1 MKDKPSGN
9 WRTLHKRLQTDTSP
23 DQPQKKRQKRQDSS
37 FRASDSPTP
46 SDVKPQSVTPSPLD
60 GSSLRKNTVEVL
72 RPLIFAPTPFSPNLP
87 PKHRLPG
94 SYIALDCEMV
104 GVGPMGAEST
114 LARVSVVNYFG
125 AVLLD
130 EFVRQ
135 KERVTDWRTQ
145 WSGIR
150 AKDMINAKTFEEVQ
164 GLVAELIKDRVV
176 VGHAIQNDFKALML
190 SHPRAKI
197 RDTQHLAHK
206 YGQSRSAR
214 PALRN
219 LVRDMLGA
227 TIQQGEHS
235 SVTDARATMAIYRL
249 HCKQW
254 ENGYAVVPIRV
265 PWKERANEE
274 PNDGDLPVRE
284 VSGRTRSNR
293 ESRATSHPSGMR
305 AGTTTQRKG
314 ISSGMS
320 TIVRRPSTTTKG
332 GVGSTKEKWW
342 TELSG
347 TGEGSKGRIRVTM

>member
-1 MKDKPSGN
+1 MD
-9 WRTLHKRLQTDTSP
+9 LL
-23 DQPQKKRQKRQDSS
+23 
-37 FRASDSPTP
+37 F
-46 SDVKPQSVTPSPLD
+46 V
-60 GSSLRKNTVEVL
+60 KNTVEVL
-72 RPLIFAPTPFSPNLP
+72 RPLIFAPTPFSPSLP
-87 PKHRLPG
+87 PKDRLPG

-164 GLVAELIKDRVV
+164 GLVAELIKDRIV
-176 VGHAIQNDFKALML
+176 VGHAIQNDLKALML

-254 ENGYAVVPIRV
+254 ESGYAVVSIRV
-265 PWKERANEE
+265 PWKERAKEE
-274 PNDGDLPVRE
+274 PNDGDPPNPGLHLTLQRCVRE
-284 VSGRTRSNR
+284 L
-293 ESRATSHPSGMR
+293 
-305 AGTTTQRKG
+305 TTQRKG

-320 TIVRRPSTTTKG
+320 TIVRHPSMTTKG

-342 TELSG
+342 TKLSG
-347 TGEGSKGRIRVTM
+347 TGEGSKGRIRATM

>member
-1 MKDKPSGN
+1 
-9 WRTLHKRLQTDTSP
+9 
-23 DQPQKKRQKRQDSS
+23 
-37 FRASDSPTP
+37 
-46 SDVKPQSVTPSPLD
+46 
-60 GSSLRKNTVEVL
+60 
-72 RPLIFAPTPFSPNLP
+72 
-87 PKHRLPG
+87 
-94 SYIALDCEMV
+94 MV

-164 GLVAELIKDRVV
+164 GLVAELIEDRIV
-176 VGHAIQNDFKALML
+176 VGHAIQNDLKALML

-206 YGQSRSAR
+206 HGQSRSAR

-249 HCKQW
+249 HGKQW
-254 ENGYAVVPIRV
+254 ESGYAVVPIRV
-265 PWKERANEE
+265 QRKDRAKEE
-274 PNDGDLPVRE
+274 PNDGDPPARE
-284 VSGRTRSNR
+284 VSGRTKSNR
-293 ESRATSHPSGMR
+293 ESRATSRPSKTR
-305 AGTTTQRKG
+305 ARTTTQRKG

-320 TIVRRPSTTTKG
+320 TVVRHSSTTTKG
-332 GVGSTKEKWW
+332 GVGSKNKKWW
-342 TELSG
+342 TVLSG
-347 TGEGSKGRIRVTM
+347 TGKGSKGSVRVTM

>member
-9 WRTLHKRLQTDTSP
+9 WLSLHKRLQTDTPP
-23 DQPQKKRQKRQDSS
+23 DQPRKKRQKRQDSS

-46 SDVKPQSVTPSPLD
+46 SAVKPSVTSSPLD
-60 GSSLRKNTVEVL
+60 ESFLRKDTDC
-72 RPLIFAPTPFSPNLP
+72 
-87 PKHRLPG
+87 LPG
-94 SYIALDCEMV
+94 QYIALDCEMV

-145 WSGIR
+145 WSGVR

-164 GLVAELIKDRVV
+164 GIVAELIKDRIV
-176 VGHAIQNDFKALML
+176 VGHAIQNDLKALML
-190 SHPRAKI
+190 SHPRAQT

-206 YGQSRSAR
+206 HGQSRTGR

-227 TIQQGEHS
+227 TIQAGEHS

-249 HCKQW
+249 HRKQW
-254 ENGYAVVPIRV
+254 ESGYDVVPIRV
-265 PWKERANEE
+265 QRKGRAKAV
-274 PNDGDLPVRE
+274 PNDSDPPIRE
-284 VSGRTRSNR
+284 GSGRTRSSR
-293 ESRATSHPSGMR
+293 EPPATSHPSETRVGSI
-305 AGTTTQRKG
+305 TQRKG

-320 TIVRRPSTTTKG
+320 TVVRRPSTPKG
-332 GVGSTKEKWW
+332 GVDGTKEKWW
-342 TELSG
+342 TVLSG
-347 TGEGSKGRIRVTM
+347 TGEGSKGSIRVTM